1 MQREAMTSR
10 QPPGDLGHVLPFVKL
25 TRTKLDELT
34 ANDEAQAKKLD
45 EHDKA
50 LGAIHQDLVTLGS
63 LLDIRAESL
72 DAEAKRTREQLR
84 AIDAVLTK
92 LKERL
97 NGH

>member
-1 MQREAMTSR
+1 VASR
-10 QPPGDLGHVLPFVKL
+10 QHPSDLALVIPYLRRVEE
-25 TRTKLDELT
+25 TASELREH
-34 ANDEAQAKKLD
+34 DGQQSKKLD

-84 AIDAVLTK
+84 AIDAVVKALR
-92 LKERL
+92 ERL